1 MEVWKKNLAV
11 LWTGNFLISVG
22 MSIIIPF
29 LAIYVQELG
38 VTDVKEAALWSSFI
52 FAINHVALAL
62 FSPMWG
68 RLSDKYGQKRILV
81 VSGVGMCAAIVAM
94 GFVGSPWGL
103 LALRGVFGTMGG
115 FGPASSALVAVET
128 PKERLGKSLGSLQTS
143 GIAGQLI
150 GPLAGGVLASTIGM
164 RSAFFITGF
173 FMAVTVAL
181 VIAFVKETTP
191 RSEFSWKDVFRK
203 AEVQPI
209 GQPAAGGGLAAAFR
223 YPFVPLML
231 LTSVLLFM
239 STQSIEPIMTLYVQ
253 TAIET
258 DRVEIV
264 GGLVFGVSAVGTL
277 LTAPLFGRWGDR
289 RGFAG
294 IIVGSLALLAAV
306 YALQPFVHQ
315 TGPLLA
321 LRFLAGVSI
330 GGLFPALGA
339 CLRRLTPKEVQG
351 SVFGANA
358 GAVSVGCVL
367 GSLFGGFT
375 ARWFG
380 FDWIFNVI
388 AVLLL
393 LHAALL
399 AVVWWKRPMSA
410 SFHEAEADRSH
421 SHGTSA

>member
-1 MEVWKKNLAV
+1 MEVWKRNLTV

-29 LAIYVQELG
+29 LAIYVLELG
-38 VTDVKEAALWSSFI
+38 VTDVKEAAIWSSFI
-52 FAINHVALAL
+52 FAINHVMLAL

-68 RLSDKYGQKRILV
+68 RLSDKYGQKRILI
-81 VSGVGMCAAIVAM
+81 VSGIGMCAAIVAM
-94 GFVGSPWGL
+94 GLVGSPWGL

-115 FGPASSALVAVET
+115 FGPAASALVAVET
-128 PKERLGKSLGSLQTS
+128 PKESLGKSLGSLQTS

-150 GPLAGGVLASTIGM
+150 GPLAGGILASTIGM

-173 FMAVTVAL
+173 LMAVTVAL

-191 RSEFSWKDVFRK
+191 RSAFAWKDVFRT
-203 AEVQPI
+203 ADAGAS
-209 GQPAAGGGLAAAFR
+209 GQPSAAGGLAAAFR

-231 LTSVLLFM
+231 LTTMLLFM

-253 TAIET
+253 SAIET
-258 DRVEIV
+258 DHVEIV

-289 RGFAG
+289 KGFAG
-294 IIVGSLALLAAV
+294 IIVGSLALLAIV

-330 GGLFPALGA
+330 GGLFPSLGA

-358 GAVSVGCVL
+358 GAMSVGCVL

-380 FDWIFNVI
+380 FDTIFNIV

-399 AVVWWKRPMSA
+399 AVVWRKRPMSA
-410 SFHEAEADRSH
+410 RFYESDAARPSL
-421 SHGTSA
+421 